1 MTVTSHTRLAMKRLR
16 ALAATLLSFAA
27 VAVASP
33 ALADTVNARC
43 DVFPAG
49 DDKATSSGLCSF
61 SQRQGFVTIQLK
73 GGQTIELKPNEST
86 PNAFFDAKGEPAKR
100 EILEANRGQVY
111 RLDTQSIFVF
121 WDTAPYAKGATNGSG
136 ACIR

>member
-1 MTVTSHTRLAMKRLR
+1 MKRLR

-121 WDTAPYAKGATNGSG
+121 WDTAPYAKGATSSSG